1 MRHHLHGSFVIG
13 LDRAGPDRRADRH
26 DQTVIGERRTAA
38 KPRDLG
44 RWIDRRRE
52 A

>member
-1 MRHHLHGSFVIG
+1 MRHHLHSSFVIG

-38 KPRDLG
+38 KPHGPG
-44 RWIDRRRE
+44 RRIDRCRE